1 MESYLTV
8 SCDVIQKEV
17 DEFKKAKYE
26 FENLNLNFIT
36 KKTNLESIYE
46 YSSNESEVKLLD
58 PYKLFLDDEKIKVD
72 IKKDIYNN
80 KRKSL
85 LEFKDNLRFAITEL
99 TNLFNEID
107 NLLLQAG
114 NESFCN
120 NNDNTIINSM
130 KHIIQQ
136 NPMSLY
142 SEKIVDGLSSSLSND
157 DEIVTAYDNNKYN
170 TYQKLS

>member
-8 SCDVIQKEV
+8 NCDVIQKEI
-17 DEFKKAKYE
+17 ESFKKSKYE
-26 FENLNLNFIT
+26 FENFNLNFIT

-58 PYKLFLDDEKIKVD
+58 PYKLYLDEQKSTLD

-85 LEFKDNLRFAITEL
+85 LEFKGNLRFAITEL

-120 NNDNTIINSM
+120 NNDNSIINSM
-130 KHIIQQ
+130 NHIIQQ

-142 SEKIVDGLSSSLSND
+142 SDKIVDGLSSSLSNN
-157 DEIVTAYDNNKYN
+157 DESVTAYDDDKY
-170 TYQKLS
+170 YKYEKL